1 MEIMNRVRENS
12 SKLYMAKALIELMK
26 TKALDDISIT
36 MLTHKAGVSRM
47 SYYRYFS
54 HKIEVL
60 ENYLDSLIETY
71 YKEVDEKFRF
81 EFQSRE
87 HIVQSLRYF
96 KKHADLMLCLTRAN
110 LSSLMM
116 ERLNAYVFQR
126 SGREESKEMKYQLFY
141 YVGAIYNVYIEWL
154 KGGLK
159 ESENDIADIIYRFR
173 PDMGEGAL
181 L

>member
-1 MEIMNRVRENS
+1 MKKSRENT

-26 TKALDDISIT
+26 TKTLDDISIT
-36 MLTHKAGVSRM
+36 MLTRKAGVSRM

-60 ENYLDSLIETY
+60 ENYLDSLIEAY
-71 YKEVDEKFRF
+71 YREVDEKFRL

-87 HIVQSLRYF
+87 HIVQSLKYF
-96 KKHADLMLCLTRAN
+96 RKHSDFMLCLTRAN

-126 SGREESKEMKYQLFY
+126 SGGSESKDMKYRLFY

-159 ESENDIADIIYRFR
+159 ESENDIADIIYKFR
-173 PDMGEGAL
+173 TDMDTGAL

>member
-1 MEIMNRVRENS
+1 MKKPRENT

-36 MLTHKAGVSRM
+36 MLTRKAGVSRM

-71 YKEVDEKFRF
+71 YKEVDEKLSF

-87 HIVQSLRYF
+87 HIIQSLKYF

-110 LSSLMM
+110 LSPMMM
-116 ERLNAYVFQR
+116 ERLNAYVFKR
-126 SGREESKEMKYQLFY
+126 SGSGESKNRKYQLFY
-141 YVGAIYNVYIEWL
+141 YMGAIYNVYIEWL

-159 ESENDIADIIYRFR
+159 ESESDIADIIYKFR
-173 PDMGEGAL
+173 PDMGKGAL